1 MLRLTSSPVRSPLVH
16 IEQINLTLTYDHN
29 KSIRLLNLHSPV
41 PSSDAESDPRAP
53 PRPCQCQCNRQNRT
67 TFTDPAIYPGS
78 LRTVNVPKQLPEYL
92 GRQLTFANLG
102 TEGDES
108 VSFPLIRQRNP
119 PAPKRARFI
128 GVEIIIPPEKIPG
141 EVLTP
146 LNPLDTP
153 ANQSPSSIAPHED
166 TYLAFSE
173 TLAPDEFPDS
183 PSAYILTNTPKLF
196 ASTNIRPLGWMPPE
210 SAEAILAAIG
220 FGHLQL
226 RWAFLGKKSF

>member
-1 MLRLTSSPVRSPLVH
+1 MLRLTTSPVRSPLVH
-16 IEQINLTLTYDHN
+16 IEQINLTLTCDHN

-226 RWAFLGKKSF
+226 RWAFLGQRSF